1 MKAEYLWLS
10 AQIFLNQTSC
20 EPLLSRLLKKIQ
32 ANMDSHKREWFAE
45 RAKVLEYYAN
55 NIPDNT
61 DDVKIIFHKPESGW
75 IDTDVVVNN
84 SDTFQF
90 PISYA
95 YPPFE
100 DLIKW
105 LENLAVNRYF
115 VDNVS
120 SFSICIN
127 SEDIYFI
134 LVYEPDFYSRRN
146 DVGIFYVFA
155 DDCIGGIW
163 TRKVVLHAYC
173 CKTDLIRNFYNS
185 LTELARFLKNNPE
198 DDNGWVFEWV
208 DDRDDDNID
217 YLERFNS
224 PIINDYLSSK
234 SACSVDGGI

>member
-1 MKAEYLWLS
+1 
-10 AQIFLNQTSC
+10 
-20 EPLLSRLLKKIQ
+20 
-32 ANMDSHKREWFAE
+32 MDSHKREWFAE

-134 LVYEPDFYSRRN
+134 LVYEPDFYS
-146 DVGIFYVFA
+146 
-155 DDCIGGIW
+155 
-163 TRKVVLHAYC
+163 
-173 CKTDLIRNFYNS
+173 
-185 LTELARFLKNNPE
+185 
-198 DDNGWVFEWV
+198 
-208 DDRDDDNID
+208 
-217 YLERFNS
+217 
-224 PIINDYLSSK
+224 
-234 SACSVDGGI
+234 